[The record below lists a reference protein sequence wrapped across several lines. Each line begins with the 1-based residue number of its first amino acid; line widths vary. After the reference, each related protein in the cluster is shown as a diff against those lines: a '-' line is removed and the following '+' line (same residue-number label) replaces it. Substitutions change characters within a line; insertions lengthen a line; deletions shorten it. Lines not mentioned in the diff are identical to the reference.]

1 MQVFDARTIDWE
13 SVGREEL
20 TVMPQMVF
28 ALSTPH
34 AVQFDRVT

>member
-13 SVGREEL
+13 SVGREEPAVTL
-20 TVMPQMVF
+20 QMVF
-28 ALSTPH
+28 ALTTPH